1 MEYRTHLVEDIS
13 STLDAI
19 NENDKLIDTIKT
31 TLDSQELKKEEID
44 ALLVER
50 QNLEDEN
57 EDLRQDLGILE
68 EMLRTFDMNNQE
80 DYRSCSPYEERY
92 DGWDEVF
99 TGGDY

>member
-1 MEYRTHLVEDIS
+1 MEYRTQLVEDIS

-19 NENDKLIDTIKT
+19 NENDKRIDTIKT
-31 TLDSQELKKEEID
+31 TLDSEELKKEEID
-44 ALLVER
+44 TLLNEK
-50 QNLEDEN
+50 QYLEHDN

-68 EMLRTFDMNNQE
+68 EMLHTFDMNNQE
-80 DYRSCSPYEERY
+80 DDRSCSPYEERY